1 MARIKIRTPAQL
13 RTLARQQIGEEIR
26 GALAPLRRG
35 QRETMS
41 RRTAVLADLDRLFGG
56 VQPFVSQSA
65 ANQAALARETTA
77 MQKGLFD
84 QVANQMAGF
93 RQQQASEA
101 QMLAQELGGP
111 VPVEPFTEPVGMMQ
125 RASAELGAGAML
137 QSSALGQ
144 AGAAEAETFAGQ
156 VFPAMRTAATTGAIR
171 ESEEEIANI
180 LEEIR
185 NVQAGR
191 PGKEASRFQELL
203 KAERE
208 AQVAQTG
215 LDIEFLKE
223 KHNYELARR
232 SAGLAER
239 QLGLERFRTKA
250 EIRQEGRRLGLT
262 ERQINEQIRANRAQ
276 ETLSARQITAQ
287 QRQAGIDKFTDWRSG
302 KSEDA
307 YDLLDSAM
315 SGGGT
320 RKVTV
325 PVPISDKRYGQILK
339 TNPDA
344 DVFYV
349 KGQGAYINQSRTVET
364 PGGGFTDDPAGY
376 NAAYNYLVGAGI
388 PADLSLLAVRGYF
401 NVPQFKPGRPS
412 KSKGYPRHRKPKGRA
427 THLAPRGAR
436 SGP

>member
-276 ETLSARQITAQ
+276 ETLSARQVTAQ
-287 QRQAGIDKFTDWRSG
+287 QRQAGIEKFQDWRYEMG
-302 KSEDA
+302 GDA
-307 YDLLDSAM
+307 YDILEAAE
-315 SGGGT
+315 GGGGKIT
-320 RKVTV
+320 QTV

-339 TNPDA
+339 KNPDA

-349 KGQGAYINQSRTVET
+349 KGKGAYLNQTRTTTQGAASFPENQ
-364 PGGGFTDDPAGY
+364 AGY
-376 NAAYNYLVGAGI
+376 DEAYNLLVGRGI
-388 PADLSLLAVRGYF
+388 PADVALTAVRGYF
-401 NVPQFKPGRPS
+401 NAPNYVPGKPS
-412 KSKGYPRHRKPKGRA
+412 KSKGLPRHPRRPKGRA
-427 THLAPRGAR
+427 TKYGKGRR
-436 SGP
+436 SGA